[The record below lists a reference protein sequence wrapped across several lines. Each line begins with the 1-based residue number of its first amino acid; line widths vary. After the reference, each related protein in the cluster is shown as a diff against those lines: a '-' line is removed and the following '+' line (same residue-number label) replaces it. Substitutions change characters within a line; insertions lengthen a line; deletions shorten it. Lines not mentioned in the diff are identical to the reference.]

1 MSYVLAAYSDLAGAV
16 ASHPALIAISSCVA
30 GIVAMLSAGRK
41 S

>member
-1 MSYVLAAYSDLAGAV
+1 MSYLLGVAHEIATAFGSNQLIVLVCSG
-16 ASHPALIAISSCVA
+16 VA